1 MFDVIAA
8 RQARDLVEGQF
19 GSPRPPRRR
28 PAPRTR
34 RGPKA
39 PVTGERSA

>member
-19 GSPRPPRRR
+19 GSPRPPRRG

-39 PVTGERSA
+39 PVAGERSA

>member
-1 MFDVIAA
+1 MLDQIAA

-19 GSPRPPRRR
+19 GNPRPPRRG

-34 RGPKA
+34 RGSKA
-39 PVTGERSA
+39 PAEGERSA